1 MFAGISV
8 SVSILFA
15 WKGGFWNKNSRQ
27 EIHFLQNDPNRC
39 VRDAQCIFACLTVEC
54 YKFSGLTSP
63 GNFICMCIL
72 HKYYSLW
79 ITFLFVTSMTW
90 SGGTEVTGR
99 WSLTNLQQHAL
110 IRRFLL
116 HDHAHPWLLFVL
128 LAASLETWC
137 SRSTLTPEFKTMEA
151 LAGWTPNWL
160 PSSIRPLW
168 PDVTVGPVAK
178 FAISRLLLG
187 MTTVIWFC
195 IGLSYNNPT
204 GMAAGTSGSFK
215 KETRWDCRVF
225 AAYLLQLQAFFYG

>member
-1 MFAGISV
+1 MNFLWVNLNKVFVCNSV
-8 SVSILFA
+8 SV
-15 WKGGFWNKNSRQ
+15 
-27 EIHFLQNDPNRC
+27 
-39 VRDAQCIFACLTVEC
+39 
-54 YKFSGLTSP
+54 
-63 GNFICMCIL
+63 
-72 HKYYSLW
+72 HKHYSLW
-79 ITFLFVTSMTW
+79 ITFLFVTSTTW

-128 LAASLETWC
+128 LAASLETWWP
-137 SRSTLTPEFKTMEA
+137 RSTLTPEFKTMEA

-187 MTTVIWFC
+187 VTTVIWFC

-225 AAYLLQLQAFFYG
+225 AAYCSCKHFSTLVSSSWTPQGSGMECISGLRAAP